1 MRKYN
6 FDEYYKKN
14 LPVFSIKR
22 AELNCRKTVR
32 RRPRPEEEW
41 KAFFILTKSKWDR
54 CFREGTWK
62 KTGQRKY
69 SLKI

>member
-22 AELNCRKTVR
+22 AETDCGKTVR
-32 RRPRPEEEW
+32 RKPRPEEEW
-41 KAFFILTKSKWDR
+41 KAFFILTKNKWDR
-54 CFREGTWK
+54 WFKEGK
-62 KTGQRKY
+62 LEKTGERKY

>member
-14 LPVFSIKR
+14 LPVFSIQRVQSGKGK
-22 AELNCRKTVR
+22 AVR
-32 RRPRPEEEW
+32 RKPRPEEEW
-41 KAFFILTKSKWDR
+41 KAFFILIKSKWDR
-54 CFREGTWK
+54 CFRDGTVE
-62 KTGQRKY
+62 KTGERKY